1 MKNLCQQIYLERLN
15 SSLYSEYVGNELKR
29 ALIKEI
35 IQENVLC
42 GLSRNKFF
50 RKTNF
55 NGGTALSL
63 FYHIDRFSEDLDFS
77 VKNEVTDFD
86 IEEYTDG
93 LKNEL
98 ESSGLQNEIVV
109 KSNAGDK
116 LRRIFV
122 NFPAYLTYKE
132 TFGDSGLAETTQ
144 QNQKIKIKI
153 EADTQTAEFAV
164 SRYDYYFSPFPFEVS
179 IYDEGTLFAYKIG
192 AILGRNREKNVKGR
206 DFYDYIFYISK
217 GISPNMKCLQ
227 SVLEMNNIDFHGE
240 VDREELVR
248 LLCNKFA
255 STDFNAAKNDV
266 YPLVIDTR
274 KLDVWSADF
283 FNAVTLNNLTKL
295 LP

>member
-1 MKNLCQQIYLERLN
+1 MKSLCQQIYLERLN

-55 NGGTALSL
+55 NGGTALRL

-153 EADTQTAEFAV
+153 DAMNISQCSSPSKQGF
-164 SRYDYYFSPFPFEVS
+164 DY
-179 IYDEGTLFAYKIG
+179 
-192 AILGRNREKNVKGR
+192 EKNSTWPIHDGCTLKR
-206 DFYDYIFYISK
+206 FALCSRHHTETT
-217 GISPNMKCLQ
+217 CL
-227 SVLEMNNIDFHGE
+227 
-240 VDREELVR
+240 RR
-248 LLCNKFA
+248 
-255 STDFNAAKNDV
+255 
-266 YPLVIDTR
+266 
-274 KLDVWSADF
+274 
-283 FNAVTLNNLTKL
+283 
-295 LP
+295 